1 METCN
6 HNLAPLPCQVQ
17 KPIQNSLLDLTE
29 TGRGLKVQTQKPHLV
44 SLGSGRLSTAITLL
58 PLEEGKT
65 VLGSAAGDIVLQG
78 AGVAPHHCFIENVCG
93 TLTLHPC
100 GHPCAIDGQPITLPT
115 RLCQGHVICLG
126 RATFLRFSHPAEA
139 KQMKSQAVLDERQSP
154 GAPDGSSSSSSRGAS
169 LSLVSSIERDLQGIM
184 DSLVLQEERRGGRPP
199 APTALS
205 PAKSV
210 GGCSLLSPRVGG
222 LQPHC
227 AELGGRCEGGAAQ
240 GLRAGMDES

>member
-6 HNLAPLPCQVQ
+6 HNLAAPPCQVQ

-78 AGVAPHHCFIENVCG
+78 AGVAPQHCFIENVCG

-100 GHPCAIDGQPITLPT
+100 GHPCAIDGQPITHPT
-115 RLCQGHVICLG
+115 RLSQGKEKRG
-126 RATFLRFSHPAEA
+126 SAD
-139 KQMKSQAVLDERQSP
+139 QA
-154 GAPDGSSSSSSRGAS
+154 
-169 LSLVSSIERDLQGIM
+169 
-184 DSLVLQEERRGGRPP
+184 
-199 APTALS
+199 
-205 PAKSV
+205 
-210 GGCSLLSPRVGG
+210 
-222 LQPHC
+222 
-227 AELGGRCEGGAAQ
+227 
-240 GLRAGMDES
+240 